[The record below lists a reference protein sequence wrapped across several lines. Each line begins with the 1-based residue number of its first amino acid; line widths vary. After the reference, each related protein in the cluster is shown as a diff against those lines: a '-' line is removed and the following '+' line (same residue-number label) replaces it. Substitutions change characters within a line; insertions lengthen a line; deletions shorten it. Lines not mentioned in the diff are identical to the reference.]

1 MTNTKSFYVYM
12 IHLSKDVLIKDA
24 PDKGRWTSKKFIKKN
39 LQYDLEAKIK
49 PCVYI
54 GYSSV
59 TPEERYKQHK
69 ERIPKKKLSK
79 TGEPVRN
86 WNPYAAEFGIRL
98 EKKKKPFKKVHKSMY
113 AAKKHEQNLANYYRK
128 KGYAVWG
135 GQKENFK
142 KNKDSK

>member
-1 MTNTKSFYVYM
+1 MTNIKIFYVYV

-24 PDKGRWTSKKFIKKN
+24 PDKGRWTSKKFVKKN
-39 LQYDLEAKIK
+39 PQYDLEAKIK

-59 TPEERYKQHK
+59 TPEERYIQHK

-135 GQKENFK
+135 GQKENLK

>member
-1 MTNTKSFYVYM
+1 MTNIKSFCVYM
-12 IHLSKDVLIKDA
+12 IHLSKDVLSKDT
-24 PDKGRWTSKKFIKKN
+24 PEGKIWTAKEFINKN
-39 LQYDLEAKIK
+39 PQYDLEAKIK

-59 TPEERYKQHK
+59 TPEERYIQHK
-69 ERIPKKKLSK
+69 ERIPKKELSK
-79 TGEPVRN
+79 KGEPVRN

-98 EKKKKPFKKVHKSMY
+98 DKKKKAFKKIHTKKY

-135 GQKENFK
+135 GQKENLK
-142 KNKDSK
+142 KDSK